1 MVPEVNYHIFEFTCK
16 TDGLFICFSLD
27 NCYCIL
33 TNGQTLLEVSWCL
46 FEMCLPLSHVHSDF
60 VETRT
65 LTCKR
70 YLRCVLCHTVRTS
83 DQTVYHSG
91 IISYITEKLYL
102 LKFLVSQTFLHAFQ
116 YKHTQF

>member
-1 MVPEVNYHIFEFTCK
+1 MVPEVNYYTFEFMCK

-27 NCYCIL
+27 NCHFIL
-33 TNGQTLLEVSWCL
+33 TNGQTLLEVSWRL

-65 LTCKR
+65 LTFKR
-70 YLRCVLCHTVRTS
+70 YLRCALCHTVRTS
-83 DQTVYHSG
+83 DQTVCHSR

-102 LKFLVSQTFLHAFQ
+102 LKFLVSQTFLHVFQ
-116 YKHTQF
+116 